1 MNKKEI
7 RKPAGKAGLPEE
19 TGRRLA
25 WAASAPAGELL
36 KGLRATLCGLDETG
50 VSASRTQYGGNRVT
64 RQKKT
69 SLARRLAD
77 AFINP

>member
-25 WAASAPAGELL
+25 EIAAASEKAKVAALVW
-36 KGLRATLCGLDETG
+36 R
-50 VSASRTQYGGNRVT
+50 
-64 RQKKT
+64 
-69 SLARRLAD
+69 
-77 AFINP
+77 